1 MRRYPLRSNV
11 TVDGT
16 SSVVVDF
23 QDYGTSVRG
32 RKMEASMVARYS
44 AVGDQVHTIRMS
56 IPEGDISTLVDQFMY
71 VYRAP
76 IHKHV

>member
-1 MRRYPLRSNV
+1 MRPYSLRSNV
-11 TVDGT
+11 TVDEA

-23 QDYGTSVRG
+23 QDYGTSARG
-32 RKMEASMVARYS
+32 RKTGASMVARYS
-44 AVGDQVHTIRMS
+44 AIGDQVHTIRVS
-56 IPEGDISTLVDQFMY
+56 IPDGDISTLVDQLMY

>member
-11 TVDGT
+11 TVDET

-23 QDYGTSVRG
+23 QDYGTSARG
-32 RKMEASMVARYS
+32 RKTDASMVARFS
-44 AVGDQVHTIRMS
+44 AVDDQVHNIRMS
-56 IPEGDISTLVDQFMY
+56 IPEGDISTLVDQLMY
-71 VYRAP
+71 VYRTP

>member
-1 MRRYPLRSNV
+1 MRPYPLRSNV
-11 TVDGT
+11 TIDET

-23 QDYGTSVRG
+23 QDYGTSAWG
-32 RKMEASMVARYS
+32 HKIDASMVARYS
-44 AVGDQVHTIRMS
+44 AIGDQVHTIRVS
-56 IPEGDISTLVDQFMY
+56 IPEGDISTSVDQLMY